1 MEESTLLPRILNQK
15 KHFQA
20 INILLNQNDN
30 TNYLRYSLLAKKQI
44 TITVIWPFINTL
56 TNFHLAKN
64 TVNILN
70 LETSKQIN
78 KPKIPF

>member
-1 MEESTLLPRILNQK
+1 MEEGTLLPRILNQK

-44 TITVIWPFINTL
+44 TITVI
-56 TNFHLAKN
+56 
-64 TVNILN
+64 
-70 LETSKQIN
+70 
-78 KPKIPF
+78 

>member
-44 TITVIWPFINTL
+44 TITVI
-56 TNFHLAKN
+56 
-64 TVNILN
+64 
-70 LETSKQIN
+70 
-78 KPKIPF
+78 